1 MPRLIP
7 VRIIHI
13 QGYKTIIQPNCLF
26 FLNKNCPRPS
36 KLVALVLYAKQMT
49 DGGAAI
55 VTNMAVV
62 RSTLR
67 YFVSVFVIVYDGVP

>member
-1 MPRLIP
+1 
-7 VRIIHI
+7 
-13 QGYKTIIQPNCLF
+13 
-26 FLNKNCPRPS
+26 
-36 KLVALVLYAKQMT
+36 MT

-62 RSTLR
+62 RSTYCGSTLR